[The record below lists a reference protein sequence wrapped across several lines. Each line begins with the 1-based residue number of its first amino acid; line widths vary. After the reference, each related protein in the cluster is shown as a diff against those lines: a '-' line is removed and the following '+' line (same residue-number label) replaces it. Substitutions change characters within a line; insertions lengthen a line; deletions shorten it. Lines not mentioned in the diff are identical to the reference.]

1 MITVHCTA
9 PQDAAAQTGTAAQP
23 RSTTTATTT
32 KLNLS
37 TMPETEQASSIPDSE
52 QPSMRLAEIL
62 SDLVSLRVCDPAAAL
77 ALVSAR
83 PGDVQHSTT
92 TTASTNGDAKEKND
106 DDDVDIKRAKELV
119 RLHYEVKQAHKKGE
133 LSRALEEAR
142 GSVERALGGVI

>member
-1 MITVHCTA
+1 
-9 PQDAAAQTGTAAQP
+9 
-23 RSTTTATTT
+23 
-32 KLNLS
+32 
-37 TMPETEQASSIPDSE
+37 MPETEKASSIPDSE

-106 DDDVDIKRAKELV
+106 DDDVDIKRAKELEE
-119 RLHYEVKQAHKKGE
+119 RIGREKKVLCERGK
-133 LSRALEEAR
+133 RRRRILEIRKHVMIMAAVY
-142 GSVERALGGVI
+142 GQMFGGMTCWLNEDKLAAAT